1 MKSSGYKKYL
11 SNIRKE
17 KFLVVITQ
25 IFILVFLIMLWQY
38 AADREWINTFI
49 TSSPRDVVNTI
60 IDLYRGNNLFNH
72 IGVTIYE
79 TVISFLLGTLLGII
93 IAIIMWYN
101 KFISKVIDPYLTIFN
116 SLPKVSLGPILI
128 IWVGANINSIVV
140 MALLISLI
148 ITIINVYSGFNSTDI
163 NKIKL
168 LKSFGAS
175 KIQILRYLII
185 PSNYPVIISS
195 LKVNVSMSM
204 IGPL

>member
-79 TVISFLLGTLLGII
+79 TVISFLLGTFLGII

-128 IWVGANINSIVV
+128 IWV

>member
-79 TVISFLLGTLLGII
+79 TVISFLLGTFLGII

>member
-1 MKSSGYKKYL
+1 MKSDGYKKYL

-25 IFILVFLIMLWQY
+25 VFILVFLIGLWQY
-38 AADREWINTFI
+38 AADMEWINTFI